1 MGDGLK
7 RARAA
12 ATAYRIAG
20 QVTEALHAA
29 GHVEAGTDRTGYFAI
44 ISDGRVIVFLAID
57 AHAEGH
63 FDSPAHHAMQ
73 KSAADEYRQVLEAA
87 GWAVSVH
94 PSGEALTVTGRARA
108 AQS

>member
-20 QVTEALHAA
+20 QITDALHAA
-29 GHVEAGTDRTGYFAI
+29 GHVEAGTDRTGSFVM
-44 ISDGRVIVFLAID
+44 ISEGKVIVSLAID
-57 AHAEGH
+57 EHAEGH

-73 KSAADEYRQVLEAA
+73 KSATDEYRQVLEAA
-87 GWAVSVH
+87 GWAVKVH
-94 PSGEALTVTGRARA
+94 PSGEALTVTGRARG
-108 AQS
+108 AQA